1 MISLLMICLLVLAAV
16 SITMV
21 AITITQEVGLKNN
34 EYYHINLK

>member
-21 AITITQEVGLKNN
+21 AITITQEVGLENN
-34 EYYHINLK
+34 KYYHINLK